1 MYKSTYTSTYDKDSK
16 KRKLLVKSS
25 IGLNQGDCEH
35 YKVVFVLFHNKSSSS
50 WPFMNRSPRHL
61 GCSHVFFFVDNS
73 SFMNE
78 VYSHYIYLSTYL
90 KVKNVFLLK
99 QLFHEQG
106 LFSLH
111 LSVYILEGK
120 ERFSVETALS

>member
-1 MYKSTYTSTYDKDSK
+1 M
-16 KRKLLVKSS
+16 
-25 IGLNQGDCEH
+25 
-35 YKVVFVLFHNKSSSS
+35 NK
-50 WPFMNRSPRHL
+50 
-61 GCSHVFFFVDNS
+61 
-73 SFMNE
+73 

-120 ERFSVETALS
+120 ERSRNWKPQGRRKQLESGATTANQNTAGGLGAL